1 MRENI
6 IHKFEKLVKDL
17 DIDDMRETFVERKVF
32 DIHTFDRLEEQ
43 FKDNREQ
50 ATAALLIEILK
61 AGHEAVVTLVDV
73 LYMNAID
80 SLANELLAP
89 FPLTTF
95 DEEGE
100 PYIILN
106 YITL

>member
-1 MRENI
+1 MRRNV
-6 IHKFEKLVKDL
+6 IHKFEKLVNDI

-32 DIHTFDRLEEQ
+32 DVSAFDCLDRKFE
-43 FKDNREQ
+43 DNREQ
-50 ATAALLIEILK
+50 ATAALLIQILK

-89 FPLTTF
+89 LPLTTF
-95 DEEGE
+95 DTEGKH
-100 PYIILN
+100 
-106 YITL
+106 